1 MKQFPVK
8 SLLLLFFSGLITFYS
23 NAQVKTL
30 NGKTISTSA
39 IDQVI
44 KKAMD
49 SASIPGASV
58 VFFNNGKIV
67 YQKAYGYANL
77 EKKIPANES
86 TVFEACSISKP
97 VFAYFIMRMAD
108 RGIIALDT
116 PLFKYLTEPDI
127 AYDERY
133 KLITARM
140 VLSHTTG
147 FPNWRAF
154 ETPDS
159 SLHVPKNTLW
169 LKFTPGT
176 QFSYSGEGFQY
187 LVRVI
192 TNLLHTTSTGLADI
206 VDKEV
211 CKPLQ
216 MAHSRFGWND
226 YIAKHKAVG
235 YEQVNDNG
243 INKPGGFNKY
253 EEFNAAGGL
262 HTDPA
267 DLAKFLIAMA
277 NGKGLSKKSFTEML
291 RPQSKTE
298 GSSWGL
304 GIQIKDTPY
313 GIEYRHTGDNGNF
326 KSYSMIYK
334 NTQSGFVLMVNS
346 NRQYEIIE
354 HLEPLFTEGKM

>member
-226 YIAKHKAVG
+226 YIAKHKALG

-243 INKPGGFNKY
+243 INKTGGFNKY

-354 HLEPLFTEGKM
+354 HLEPLFSEGKM